1 MNKNEQLKEL
11 SRVISKCD
19 RCQLSLTR
27 KNVVV
32 GDGNICSKILLVGEG
47 PGQKEDETGEAFV
60 GPAGKL
66 LDKELASIGL
76 DRSKV
81 YISNIVKC
89 RPPKNRNP
97 NPKEQES
104 CIPFLRKQF
113 LIQKPTLIVMLGAVA
128 SKRLLSPDFRIT
140 REHGKIF
147 EKKGVIFIGTFHPSA
162 LLRDPS
168 KKALAWEDLKI
179 IKKIIEEK
187 ELLNFKEE

>member
-19 RCQLSLTR
+19 RCQLSQTR

-147 EKKGVIFIGTFHPSA
+147 EKKGVTFIGTFHPSA